1 MATVDDTAL
10 TSGRSTAITAM
21 KGREGRGRGLMRMFK
36 NKDWIACFFLGQG
49 KPVVSAAE

>member
-1 MATVDDTAL
+1 MLEIIEKKEEEEEEVEGEEEGGKDEEQGL
-10 TSGRSTAITAM
+10 SGC
-21 KGREGRGRGLMRMFK
+21 KK

>member
-1 MATVDDTAL
+1 MLEIIEKKEEEEEEVEDEEE
-10 TSGRSTAITAM
+10 
-21 KGREGRGRGLMRMFK
+21 GREGRGIGLIRMYK